1 MMVKSSNTDEYFNK
15 AVDTMKIF
23 EFPNG
28 LTVREL
34 KTIIENWLEMD
45 DDGELTEVW
54 IETSRYLSNPVTM
67 VSPLNQ
73 CDIILCSSRGK

>member
-1 MMVKSSNTDEYFNK
+1 
-15 AVDTMKIF
+15 MKHKQTKKIS

-54 IETSRYLSNPVTM
+54 IETGHYLSNPVTM

-73 CDIILCSSRGK
+73 CDIILCSSKGK